1 MKSKPE
7 VVDAIIREAEMRS
20 GFTGG
25 EAVETIYFGG
35 GTPSVLDILEVEKIL
50 QAMNRHFKIRPTA
63 EITFEANPDHLTS
76 EYTVQLRKAGINRL
90 SIGIQSWFDDDL
102 RNLNRRHNAFQG
114 EASVKAA
121 RDAGIDNISI
131 DLIYGLPGMDSSR
144 WKYNLEQSFRMDI
157 QHLSAYHLTYEPGTR
172 MYHQL
177 RKARIRAVTEEESIG
192 QYYMLLDM
200 AESHGFR
207 QYELSNFCHPGY
219 ESRHNSTYWNS
230 GKYLGLGP
238 SAHSFDGERR
248 TWNIANNRKYIEGI
262 RNGTPE
268 TGEELPGMKER
279 YNEYVMTS
287 LRTVKGVN
295 LADLRQRFGTEWE
308 EYFLGAGDRY
318 VLQGQA
324 VSKDGYYRLTREGM
338 MISDAII
345 SELMMEV

>member
-7 VVDAIIREAEMRS
+7 TVDAIIREAEMRS
-20 GFTGG
+20 DFPGS

-35 GTPSVLDILEVEKIL
+35 GTPSVLDIREVEKVL
-50 QAMNRHFKIRPTA
+50 QAVNRHFKVSHTA
-63 EITFEANPDHLTS
+63 EITFEANPDHLNA
-76 EYTVQLRKAGINRL
+76 EYSFQLRRAGINRL

-102 RNLNRRHNAFQG
+102 RRLNRRHNAFQG

-131 DLIYGLPGMDSSR
+131 DLIYGLPGMDRSR
-144 WKYNLEQSFRMDI
+144 WKYNLEHSFSMDI

-200 AESHGFR
+200 AESHGFI
-207 QYELSNFCHPGY
+207 QYELSNFCRPGY
-219 ESRHNSTYWNS
+219 ESKHNSNYWNS

-238 SAHSFDGERR
+238 SAHSYDGERR
-248 TWNIANNRKYIEGI
+248 SWNIANNRKYIEGI

-268 TGEELPGMKER
+268 TGEELPGKNER

-287 LRTVKGVN
+287 LRTVKGVD

-308 EYFLGAGDRY
+308 EYFLGAGDSY

-324 VSKDGYYRLTREGM
+324 VNRDGFYRLTREGM

-345 SELMMEV
+345 SELMKEV